1 MTRLKDLNW
10 LWSALIILGFFVFWE
25 LMCLVTGI
33 PDFIL
38 PRPSEF
44 VVVLIEQFHGI
55 RRHGLQTLMT
65 TTTGFAGGVLVGV
78 IIGAIIGSSKVLY
91 NACYPMLVGFYSIPK
106 VALVPVFVVWFGIGT
121 VPAILTSLVICIF
134 PVVVNVATG
143 LADDGARA
151 RGRAARARREQARHP
166 VACRA
171 AALAAVFF
179 ASLKIAITLS
189 FVGTVVSE
197 TVAPI

>member
-1 MTRLKDLNW
+1 MNKLKNLNW

-65 TTTGFAGGVLVGV
+65 TTTGFAGGVLAGA
-78 IIGAIIGSSKVLY
+78 IIGAIMVSRRFSPAW
-91 NACYPMLVGFYSIPK
+91 NSTSCFLV
-106 VALVPVFVVWFGIGT
+106 
-121 VPAILTSLVICIF
+121 
-134 PVVVNVATG
+134 
-143 LADDGARA
+143 
-151 RGRAARARREQARHP
+151 
-166 VACRA
+166 
-171 AALAAVFF
+171 
-179 ASLKIAITLS
+179 
-189 FVGTVVSE
+189 
-197 TVAPI
+197 